1 MTRWIHT
8 VTLAILLAAALALP
22 GPVRAGSDFH
32 GFSEAQLDQM
42 LAPVALYPDTV
53 LSHVLIAA
61 TYPLEVVQAA
71 RWSRNNPDL
80 RGDRALDAVVGQDW
94 DPSVMALVAFPNL
107 LARMDSD
114 LDWTQMLG
122 DAFLAQEEQVLDS
135 IQRLRAQA
143 HQSGHLD
150 SNEHVRVVREREVIY
165 IEPARRQVVYVPY
178 YDPRVVYGHWRWASY
193 PPVYWRHPP
202 RQRASVAFYWGPAYH
217 VAPAFFFSSF
227 HWSRRQVVVVNHH
240 HHYYHPRRHARPV
253 TVHNH
258 FYNGRDLARHDSA
271 QRWQHRPT
279 HRRGVAYRHDVPERH
294 RQQATPARS
303 RSANTSGAA
312 ARTSSSRSD
321 QRAWADT
328 RRESNLLG
336 AQSRS
341 TRGSAQTRSPAT
353 RSQPGQ
359 ASQSSR
365 QSRSA
370 NSSERRIAGSVE
382 QNRRTARHDPAA
394 TRSSLRDAQ
403 RASQRSSQAATTRSR
418 PAQSAPPRT
427 GTTVRQSRT
436 EGAVTRRSSSPQRS
450 GSSTRSAPSRASGSV
465 QADRRAATTR
475 STTSRQRSTAPSTQ
489 RSVAPRSSTPSSQ
502 RSSSTR
508 ASAPPS
514 RTQSTRATAPR
525 SSATQ
530 RISSNRSARPSAS
543 RSATSSRRPQRQ
555 RD

>member
-8 VTLAILLAAALALP
+8 ATLAILLAAALALP
-22 GPVRAGSDFH
+22 GPARAGSDFH

-80 RGDRALDAVVGQDW
+80 RGDRALDAVVGKDW
-94 DPSVMALVAFPNL
+94 DPSVMALVAFPDL

-122 DAFLAQEEQVLDS
+122 DAFLVQEEQVLDS

-178 YDPRVVYGHWRWASY
+178 YDPRVVFGHWRWSSY

-240 HHYYHPRRHARPV
+240 HHYFHPRRHARPV
-253 TVHNH
+253 TVHKH
-258 FYNGRDLARHDSA
+258 FYSGRDLARHDSA
-271 QRWQHRPT
+271 RRWQHQPT

-294 RQQATPARS
+294 RQQAAPART

-336 AQSRS
+336 VQSRS

-353 RSQPGQ
+353 RSERSQTG
-359 ASQSSR
+359 QSSR

-370 NSSERRIAGSVE
+370 STNDRRVAGSVE
-382 QNRRTARHDPAA
+382 QNRRTTRPDEAA
-394 TRSSLRDAQ
+394 TRSPSRDAQ
-403 RASQRSSQAATTRSR
+403 RASQRSSQATTTRSR
-418 PAQSAPPRT
+418 PTQSASSRT
-427 GTTVRQSRT
+427 STTARQSRT
-436 EGAVTRRSSSPQRS
+436 EGAVTRQSSSTQRA
-450 GSSTRSAPSRASGSV
+450 GSSTRSVPSRASGSV

-475 STTSRQRSTAPSTQ
+475 STSQQRSTAP
-489 RSVAPRSSTPSSQ
+489 RSSTRSSQ

-508 ASAPPS
+508 SSAPAS
-514 RTQSTRATAPR
+514 RTQGTRSTAPR

-530 RISSNRSARPSAS
+530 RASSNRSARPAS
-543 RSATSSRRPQRQ
+543 RSATSSRSPQRR